1 MRATLRWA
9 HADFRAHRGEALF
22 VVLASAGIIA
32 SLLLAGA
39 LFSYAANPWQRV
51 FNQSHGAHIWL
62 HTRAGADIDA
72 LSGVDGVEAVSGPYR
87 TVATTVE
94 SRGARVGVTLRGA
107 AAAPPETGR
116 PLVTAGSWLVRPAAE
131 AGAATDTAT
140 DTATDSA
147 TDAATGTD
155 AGTDAAVVLE
165 ASVARALWAEPGDT
179 VRVTGPDGAPHAL
192 RVSGIA
198 EVAEPRYHP
207 GGGPGIGWVLSATLD
222 EMARGDGGGTGQS
235 VGLRLEDP
243 DDTDFI
249 VQRAVT
255 VLGADR
261 VAQVTKWQQARAEA
275 GGDDRLLGQLFG
287 VFGLGALLAAAI
299 AAAGAIAA
307 RVRGQLR
314 DIAVLKA
321 VGFTPGQVTR
331 GFLVQH
337 LAFALL
343 GVTLGTAAIALL
355 GARIP
360 GRIGEAAAVWQDLPG
375 HAALMIGVPCGAIL
389 LIAAATGLSAWR
401 AGRVPPVPVA
411 RAALP
416 SAAPMTALG
425 RRALG
430 LRVPPALVLGWRAAF
445 PRRGR
450 TLLTVARL
458 ALPLTL
464 ITVALVAWSTLDQF
478 RSRPAQMGL
487 PAALTVRAGQPAGS
501 SETELR
507 KTLATL
513 PGIAAVHPGAE
524 MAALVP
530 GQTGTITLRGLGT
543 ARDPYPS
550 KVVEG
555 RAVDGPDEA
564 VAGQGLLDL
573 LGVRV
578 GDWVRMTVE
587 GRPQI
592 LHLVGR
598 TIEPESGGR
607 VITTTIDALRERD
620 PGLRPDY
627 QALVLREGADPRAVS
642 AALAVA
648 AGGALEVRETPNPVD
663 RLEPARAVF
672 AALIAVL
679 ALIGLTE
686 LLTLISTGVRDRGR
700 DLLALKAIGLTP
712 RQIGSMIVTA
722 AGLTALASA
731 LVGTAAG
738 VLFGRWLVDTQ
749 GASSG
754 IGAGIAHPP
763 PLPVLL
769 TVILAAVLGAVA
781 AALLPAT
788 RTARRRL
795 ADSLSETL

>member
-39 LFSYAANPWQRV
+39 LFGYAANPWQRS
-51 FNQSHGAHIWL
+51 FNQSRGGHVWL
-62 HTRAGADIDA
+62 HTRPGADLDA
-72 LSGVDGVEAVSGPYR
+72 LSGLDGVASVSGPFR
-87 TVATTVE
+87 TAATTVE
-94 SRGARVGVTLRGA
+94 SRGARASVTLRA
-107 AAAPPETGR
+107 AEVTPPQTGR
-116 PLVTAGSWLVRPAAE
+116 PLVTAGGWLPPPE
-131 AGAATDTAT
+131 G
-140 DTATDSA
+140 
-147 TDAATGTD
+147 DADRDG
-155 AGTDAAVVLE
+155 AVVLE
-165 ASVARALWAEPGDT
+165 AAVARALWAEPGDT
-179 VRVTGPDGAPHAL
+179 VRVTGPDGAPRTL
-192 RVSGIA
+192 RVSGVA
-198 EVAEPRYHP
+198 EAAEPRYRP
-207 GGGPGIGWVLSATLD
+207 GGAPGIGWVLSPTLD
-222 EMARGDGGGTGQS
+222 AMGRESFGQS

-243 DDTDFI
+243 GDTDFI

-261 VAQVTKWQQARAEA
+261 VAQVTKWTQARAEA
-275 GGDDRLLGQLFG
+275 GGDDRLLGQVFA
-287 VFGLGALLAAAI
+287 VFGLGALLAAAL
-299 AAAGAIAA
+299 AASGAIAA

-321 VGFTPGQVTR
+321 VGFTPGQVAR

-337 LAFALL
+337 VAFALV
-343 GVTLGTAAIALL
+343 GVALGTAAIALL

-360 GRIGEAAAVWQDLPG
+360 GRIGDAAEVWQGLPG
-375 HAALMIGVPCGAIL
+375 HTALMIGIPCGAVL

-430 LRVPPALVLGWRAAF
+430 MRVPPALVLGWRAAF
-445 PRRGR
+445 PRRWR
-450 TLLTVARL
+450 TLVPVLRL

-478 RSRPAQMGL
+478 RSRPATVGM
-487 PAALTVRAGQPAGS
+487 PAALTVRAQQPGGPS
-501 SETELR
+501 DTELQR
-507 KTLATL
+507 TLAAV
-513 PGIAAVHPGAE
+513 PGVAAVHPGAE
-524 MAALVP
+524 MVALVP

-543 ARDPYPS
+543 AKDPYPS
-550 KVVEG
+550 AVVEG
-555 RAVDGPDEA
+555 RPPGGPDEA

-578 GDWVRMTVE
+578 GDWVRMTVA

-620 PGLRPDY
+620 PQLRPDHH
-627 QALVLREGADPRAVS
+627 ALVLRAGADPRAVS
-642 AALAVA
+642 STLAGTT
-648 AGGALEVRETPNPVD
+648 AGTLEIRETPNPAD
-663 RLEPARAVF
+663 RLEPARAVIG
-672 AALIAVL
+672 ALVAVL

-712 RQIGSMIVTA
+712 RQIGAMIVTA
-722 AGLTALASA
+722 AGLTALVSA
-731 LVGTAAG
+731 VLGTAVGA
-738 VLFGRWLVDTQ
+738 LAGRWLVDAQ

-754 IGAGIAHPP
+754 IGAGIAQLP

-769 TVILAAVLGAVA
+769 TVVAGAVLGAVA
-781 AALLPAT
+781 AAVLPAT
-788 RTARRRL
+788 RAARRRL

>member
-9 HADFRAHRGEALF
+9 QADFRAHRGEALF
-22 VVLASAGIIA
+22 VVLASAGVIA

-39 LFSYAANPWQRV
+39 LFGYAANPWQRV
-51 FNQSHGAHIWL
+51 FNQSQGAHIWL
-62 HTRAGADIDA
+62 HTRAGADADADA
-72 LSGVDGVEAVSGPYR
+72 LSGVEGVEALSGPYR
-87 TVATTVE
+87 TAATTID
-94 SRGARVGVTLRGA
+94 SRGARAGVTLRATGA
-107 AAAPPETGR
+107 EPPRTGR
-116 PLVTAGSWLVRPAAE
+116 PLLTAGSWLDVPDADDTGPRPAS
-131 AGAATDTAT
+131 GP
-140 DTATDSA
+140 
-147 TDAATGTD
+147 G
-155 AGTDAAVVLE
+155 AVVLE
-165 ASVARALWAEPGDT
+165 TSVARALWAEPGDT
-179 VRVTGPDGAPHAL
+179 VRVSGPDGAPRLL
-192 RVSGIA
+192 RVSGTA
-198 EVAEPRYHP
+198 DAAEPRYRP
-207 GGGPGIGWVLSATLD
+207 GGAAGIGWVLPATLD
-222 EMARGDGGGTGQS
+222 DIARATTGQS

-261 VAQVTKWQQARAEA
+261 VAEVTKWQQARAEA
-275 GGDDRLLGQLFG
+275 GGDDRFLGTVFA
-287 VFGLGALLAAAI
+287 VFGLGALLAAAL
-299 AAAGAIAA
+299 AASGAVGA

-321 VGFTPGQVTR
+321 IGFTPGQVTR

-343 GVTLGTAAIALL
+343 GVALGTTAIALL

-360 GRIGEAAAVWQDLPG
+360 GRIGEAAAVWKDLPG
-375 HAALMIGVPCGAIL
+375 HTALMIGIPGGAVL
-389 LIAAATGLSAWR
+389 LIAASTGLSAWR

-416 SAAPMTALG
+416 SASPMTALG
-425 RRALG
+425 KRALG
-430 LRVPPALVLGWRAAF
+430 MRVPPALLLGWRAAF
-445 PRRGR
+445 PCRGR
-450 TLLTVARL
+450 TLVPVIRL
-458 ALPLTL
+458 ALPLVL

-478 RSRPAQMGL
+478 RSRPAQVGL
-487 PAALTVRAGQPAGS
+487 AAALTVRSEQGAGPSG
-501 SETELR
+501 TELA
-507 KTLATL
+507 KILATV
-513 PGIAAVHPGAE
+513 PDVAAVHPGAE

-543 ARDPYPS
+543 ARQPYPS
-550 KVVEG
+550 AVVEG
-555 RAVDGPDEA
+555 RAVAGPDEA

-578 GDWVRMTVE
+578 GDWVRMTVG

-607 VITTTIDALRERD
+607 VITTTLDALRERD
-620 PGLRPDY
+620 PQLKPAYYALELRG
-627 QALVLREGADPRAVS
+627 GADPRAVS
-642 AALAVA
+642 GALAAA
-648 AGGALEVRETPNPVD
+648 AGATLEIRETPNPAD
-663 RLEPARAVF
+663 RLEPARGVIG
-672 AALIAVL
+672 ALIAVL
-679 ALIGLTE
+679 ALIGLIE
-686 LLTLISTGVRDRGR
+686 LLTLVGTGVRDRGR

-712 RQIGSMIVTA
+712 RQIGAMIVTA

-731 LVGTAAG
+731 LVGTAVG
-738 VLFGRWLVDTQ
+738 VLAGSRLVDTQ

-754 IGAGIAHPP
+754 IGAGIAHLP
-763 PLPVLL
+763 PLPVLA
-769 TVILAAVLGAVA
+769 TVVGAAVLGAVA
-781 AALLPAT
+781 AAVLPAT

>member
-39 LFSYAANPWQRV
+39 MFSYAANPWQRI
-51 FNQSHGAHIWL
+51 FNQSQGAHIWL
-62 HTRAGADIDA
+62 HTRAGAADLDA
-72 LSGVDGVEAVSGPYR
+72 LGRLDGVAALSGPYR
-87 TVATTVE
+87 TAATTVE
-94 SRGARVGVTLRGA
+94 SRGARARVALRA
-107 AAAPPETGR
+107 SSVQPPETGR
-116 PLVTAGSWLVRPAAE
+116 PLLTAGSWL
-131 AGAATDTAT
+131 
-140 DTATDSA
+140 TATDS
-147 TDAATGTD
+147 G
-155 AGTDAAVVLE
+155 AGLGAVVLE
-165 ASVARALWAEPGDT
+165 SSVARALWAEPGET
-179 VRVTGPDGAPHAL
+179 VRVTGPDGAPHEL
-192 RVSGIA
+192 RVAGIA
-198 EVAEPRYHP
+198 EAAEPRYQP
-207 GGGPGIGWVLSATLD
+207 GGAPGIGWVLSPTLD
-222 EMARGDGGGTGQS
+222 TIAPTDTGQS
-235 VGLRLEDP
+235 VGLRLRDP
-243 DDTDFI
+243 ADTDFM

-275 GGDDRLLGQLFG
+275 GGDDRLLGQMFA
-287 VFGLGALLAAAI
+287 VFGLGALLAAAL
-299 AAAGAIAA
+299 AASGAIGA

-314 DIAVLKA
+314 DIAILKA
-321 VGFTPGQVTR
+321 IGFTPGQVAR

-343 GVTLGTAAIALL
+343 GVALGTTAIALL

-375 HAALMIGVPCGAIL
+375 HAGLMIGVPCGAVL
-389 LIAAATGLSAWR
+389 LIAAATGISAWR
-401 AGRVPPVPVA
+401 SGRVPPVPAA

-416 SAAPMTALG
+416 TAAPMTALG

-430 LRVPPALVLGWRAAF
+430 MRVPAALVLGWRAAF
-445 PRRGR
+445 PRRVR
-450 TLLTVARL
+450 TLASVGRL
-458 ALPLTL
+458 ALPLL
-464 ITVALVAWSTLDQF
+464 MITVALVAWSTLDQF
-478 RSRPAQMGL
+478 RSRPALMGL
-487 PAALTVRAGQPAGS
+487 PAALTVRAERPTGLSDA
-501 SETELR
+501 ELE
-507 KTLATL
+507 KTLAAV

-543 ARDPYPS
+543 TTHPYPS
-550 KVVEG
+550 AVVEG
-555 RAVDGPDEA
+555 RAGGGPDEA

-587 GRPQI
+587 GRPQV

-598 TIEPESGGR
+598 TIEPDSGGR

-620 PGLRPDY
+620 PQLRPHF
-627 QALVLREGADPRAVS
+627 QALVLRKGADPRAVRS
-642 AALAVA
+642 TLAVA
-648 AGGALEVRETPNPVD
+648 AGGTLEIRETPNPAD
-663 RLEPARAVF
+663 RLEPARAVI

-679 ALIGLTE
+679 ALIGLIE
-686 LLTLISTGVRDRGR
+686 LLTLISAGVRDRGR
-700 DLLALKAIGLTP
+700 DLLALKAMGLTP
-712 RQIGSMIVTA
+712 RQIGSMIVVA
-722 AGLTALASA
+722 AGLTALVSA
-731 LVGTAAG
+731 VAAAVVGA
-738 VLFGRWLVDTQ
+738 VSGRWLVDAQ

-754 IGAGIAHPP
+754 IGAGIARLPS
-763 PLPVLL
+763 LPVLL
-769 TVILAAVLGAVA
+769 TVIVGAVLGAVA
-781 AALLPAT
+781 AATLPAT

>member
-9 HADFRAHRGEALF
+9 HADLRAHRGEALF

-39 LFSYAANPWQRV
+39 LFSYAANPWQRI
-51 FNQSHGAHIWL
+51 FNQSQGAHIWL
-62 HTRAGADIDA
+62 HTRAGADLDA
-72 LSGVDGVEAVSGPYR
+72 LTGVDGIAALSGPYR
-87 TVATTVE
+87 TAATTVE
-94 SRGARVGVTLRGA
+94 SRGARAGVTLRA
-107 AAAPPETGR
+107 AAVEPPGTGL
-116 PLVTAGSWLVRPAAE
+116 PIVTAGSWLAPPD
-131 AGAATDTAT
+131 G
-140 DTATDSA
+140 
-147 TDAATGTD
+147 GGG
-155 AGTDAAVVLE
+155 AGTVVLE
-165 ASVARALWAEPGDT
+165 SSVARALWAEPGDT
-179 VRVTGPDGAPHAL
+179 VRVTGPAGAPRAL
-192 RVSGIA
+192 QVSGIA
-198 EVAEPRYHP
+198 EAAEPHYRP
-207 GGGPGIGWVLSATLD
+207 GGGPGIGWVLPGTLD
-222 EMARGDGGGTGQS
+222 GIAPGDTGQS

-243 DDTDFI
+243 NDTDFM

-261 VAQVTKWQQARAEA
+261 VAQVTKWQQTRAEA
-275 GGDDRLLGQLFG
+275 GGDDQLLGRMFA
-287 VFGLGALLAAAI
+287 VFGLGALLAAAL
-299 AAAGAIAA
+299 AASGAIGA

-314 DIAVLKA
+314 DIAILKA

-343 GVTLGTAAIALL
+343 GTALGTAAIALL

-360 GRIGEAAAVWQDLPG
+360 GRIGEAAAVWEDLPG
-375 HAALMIGVPCGAIL
+375 HTALMIGIPCGAVL

-430 LRVPPALVLGWRAAF
+430 MRVPPALVLGWRAAF
-445 PRRGR
+445 ARRGR
-450 TLLTVARL
+450 TVIPVARL
-458 ALPLTL
+458 ALPLML
-464 ITVALVAWSTLDQF
+464 ITIALVAWSTLDQF

-487 PAALTVRAGQPAGS
+487 PAALTVRAQQPAGPS
-501 SETELR
+501 DPELE
-507 KTLATL
+507 KSLAA
-513 PGIAAVHPGAE
+513 IADVAAVHPGAE
-524 MAALVP
+524 MAALAP
-530 GQTGTITLRGLGT
+530 GQTDTITLRGLGT
-543 ARDPYPS
+543 ARHPYPS
-550 KVVEG
+550 AVVEG

-598 TIEPESGGR
+598 TLEPESGGR

-620 PGLRPDY
+620 PQLRPAFH
-627 QALVLREGADPRAVS
+627 ALVLREGADPRAVS
-642 AALAVA
+642 GALAAA
-648 AGGALEVRETPNPVD
+648 AGGTLEIRETPNPAD
-663 RLEPARAVF
+663 RLEPARGVI

-722 AGLTALASA
+722 AGLTALVSA
-731 LVGTAAG
+731 VVGTTVG
-738 VLFGRWLVDTQ
+738 VLSGSWLVDTQ

-754 IGAGIAHPP
+754 IGAGIAQPP

-769 TVILAAVLGAVA
+769 TVIVGAVLGAVA
-781 AALLPAT
+781 AAALPAT
-788 RTARRRL
+788 RAARRRL

>member
-51 FNQSHGAHIWL
+51 FNQSHGAHLWL
-62 HTRAGADIDA
+62 HTRAGADTAA
-72 LSGVDGVEAVSGPYR
+72 LSRVDGVAALSGPYR
-87 TVATTVE
+87 TTATTVE
-94 SRGARVGVTLRGA
+94 SRGARAGVTLRA
-107 AAAPPETGR
+107 ARAVPPETGR
-116 PLVTAGSWLVRPAAE
+116 PLVTEGNWLARPD
-131 AGAATDTAT
+131 GT
-140 DTATDSA
+140 
-147 TDAATGTD
+147 ATGTG
-155 AGTDAAVVLE
+155 AGSGSAALVLE

-207 GGGPGIGWVLSATLD
+207 GGGPGIGWVLDGTLD
-222 EMARGDGGGTGQS
+222 EVAHGDTGQS
-235 VGLRLEDP
+235 VGLRLHDP
-243 DDTDFI
+243 DDTDFT

-275 GGDDRLLGQLFG
+275 GGDERLLGQMFA
-287 VFGLGALLAAAI
+287 VFGLGALLAAAL
-299 AAAGAIAA
+299 AAAGAIGA

-314 DIAVLKA
+314 DIAILKA

-343 GVTLGTAAIALL
+343 GVALGTAAIALL

-375 HAALMIGVPCGAIL
+375 HTALMIGIPCGAVL
-389 LIAAATGLSAWR
+389 LIAASTGLSAWR

-430 LRVPPALVLGWRAAF
+430 VRVPPALVLGWRAAF

-450 TLLTVARL
+450 TLVPVARL
-458 ALPLTL
+458 ALPLVL

-487 PAALTVRAGQPAGS
+487 PAALTVRAGQSAGGS
-501 SETELR
+501 DAELER
-507 KTLATL
+507 TLAEVR
-513 PGIAAVHPGAE
+513 GVAAVHPGAE

-543 ARDPYPS
+543 ARDPYPA

-555 RAVDGPDEA
+555 RAVSGPDEA
-564 VAGQGLLDL
+564 VAGGGLLDL

-578 GDWVRMTVE
+578 GAWVRMTVE

-592 LHLVGR
+592 LHVVGR

-607 VITTTIDALRERD
+607 VITTSIDALRERD
-620 PGLRPDY
+620 PGLRPDFH
-627 QALVLREGADPRAVS
+627 ALVLREGADPEAVS
-642 AALAVA
+642 AALAGA
-648 AGGALEVRETPNPVD
+648 TAGALEVRETPNPVD
-663 RLEPARAVF
+663 RLEPARAVI

-679 ALIGLTE
+679 ALIGLIE
-686 LLTLISTGVRDRGR
+686 LLTLIGTGVRDRGR

-712 RQIGSMIVTA
+712 RQIGAMIVTA

-731 LVGTAAG
+731 VVGTTVG
-738 VLFGRWLVDTQ
+738 VLSGRWLVDTQ

-754 IGAGIAHPP
+754 IGAGIAQLP
-763 PLPVLL
+763 PLPVLF
-769 TVILAAVLGAVA
+769 TVIVGAVLGAVVVA
-781 AALLPAT
+781 VLPAT
-788 RTARRRL
+788 RAARRRP

>member
-9 HADFRAHRGEALF
+9 QADFRAHRGEALF
-22 VVLASAGIIA
+22 VVLASAGVIA

-51 FNQSHGAHIWL
+51 FNQSQGAHIWL
-62 HTRAGADIDA
+62 HTRAGADMDA
-72 LSGVDGVEAVSGPYR
+72 LSGVDGVAALSGPFR
-87 TVATTVE
+87 TAATTFE
-94 SRGARVGVTLRGA
+94 SRGARAGVTLRA
-107 AAAPPETGR
+107 AKAAPPETGR
-116 PLVTAGSWLVRPAAE
+116 PLVTAGSWLARPDD
-131 AGAATDTAT
+131 GARD
-140 DTATDSA
+140 
-147 TDAATGTD
+147 GT
-155 AGTDAAVVLE
+155 VVLE
-165 ASVARALWAEPGDT
+165 GSVARALWAEPGDT

-192 RVSGIA
+192 HVSGIA
-198 EVAEPRYHP
+198 EVAEPGYQP
-207 GGGPGIGWVLSATLD
+207 GGGPGIGWVLPGTLD
-222 EMARGDGGGTGQS
+222 EVARGDTGQS

-243 DDTDFI
+243 GDTDFI

-275 GGDDRLLGQLFG
+275 GGDDRLLGKVFA
-287 VFGLGALLAAAI
+287 VFGLGALLAAAL
-299 AAAGAIAA
+299 AASGAIGA

-314 DIAVLKA
+314 DIAILKA
-321 VGFTPGQVTR
+321 VGFTPGQVAR

-375 HAALMIGVPCGAIL
+375 HTALMIGVPCGAVL

-416 SAAPMTALG
+416 SVASMTALG

-430 LRVPPALVLGWRAAF
+430 MRVPPALVLGWRAAF

-450 TLLTVARL
+450 TLVPVARL
-458 ALPLTL
+458 ALPLVL

-487 PAALTVRAGQPAGS
+487 PAALTVRAEQPTGPS
-501 SETELR
+501 DSELE
-507 KTLATL
+507 KTLSTI
-513 PGIAAVHPGAE
+513 PDIAAVHPGAE

-543 ARDPYPS
+543 AHHPYPS
-550 KVVEG
+550 AVVEG
-555 RAVDGPDEA
+555 RAVGGPDEA

-578 GDWVRMTVE
+578 GDWVRMTVA

-620 PGLRPDY
+620 PLLRPAFH
-627 QALVLREGADPRAVS
+627 ALVLHEGADPRAVS
-642 AALAVA
+642 GTLAVA
-648 AGGALEVRETPNPVD
+648 AGGTLEIRETPNPAD
-663 RLEPARAVF
+663 RLEPARGVI

-712 RQIGSMIVTA
+712 RQIGAMIVTA
-722 AGLTALASA
+722 AGLTALVSA
-731 LVGTAAG
+731 VVGTTVGALSG
-738 VLFGRWLVDTQ
+738 KWLVDTQ

-754 IGAGIAHPP
+754 VGAGIGQLP

-769 TVILAAVLGAVA
+769 TVIVGAVLGAVVA
-781 AALLPAT
+781 ATLPAT
-788 RTARRRL
+788 RAARRRL
-795 ADSLSETL
+795 ADSLGETL

>member
-39 LFSYAANPWQRV
+39 LFSYAANPWQRS
-51 FNQSHGAHIWL
+51 FNQSRGAHVWL
-62 HTRAGADIDA
+62 HTRPGADMDA
-72 LSGVDGVEAVSGPYR
+72 LSGLDGIAAVSGPFR
-87 TVATTVE
+87 TAATTVE
-94 SRGARVGVTLRGA
+94 SRGARAPVTLRA
-107 AAAPPETGR
+107 AEVTPPDTGR
-116 PLVTAGSWLVRPAAE
+116 PLVTAGGWLTPPE
-131 AGAATDTAT
+131 GAADRDGAI
-140 DTATDSA
+140 
-147 TDAATGTD
+147 
-155 AGTDAAVVLE
+155 VLE

-179 VRVTGPDGAPHAL
+179 VRVTGPDGTPRTL
-192 RVSGIA
+192 RVSGLA
-198 EVAEPRYHP
+198 EAAEPRYRP
-207 GGGPGIGWVLSATLD
+207 GGAPGVGWVLSPALD
-222 EMARGDGGGTGQS
+222 AMVQGRPVGQS
-235 VGLRLEDP
+235 VGLRLQDP
-243 DDTDFI
+243 GDTDFI

-261 VAQVTKWQQARAEA
+261 VAQVNKWQQARAEA
-275 GGDDRLLGQLFG
+275 GGDDRLLGQVFA
-287 VFGLGALLAAAI
+287 VFGLGALLAAAL
-299 AAAGAIAA
+299 AASGAIAA

-343 GVTLGTAAIALL
+343 GVALGTAAIAVL

-360 GRIGEAAAVWQDLPG
+360 GRIGVAAEVWQGLPG
-375 HAALMIGVPCGAIL
+375 HTALMIGIPCGAVL
-389 LIAAATGLSAWR
+389 LIATATGLSAWR

-430 LRVPPALVLGWRAAF
+430 IRVPPALVLGWRAAF
-445 PRRGR
+445 ARRRR
-450 TLLTVARL
+450 TLVPVLRL
-458 ALPLTL
+458 ALPLAL
-464 ITVALVAWSTLDQF
+464 ITVALVTWSTLDQF
-478 RSRPAQMGL
+478 RSRPATVGM
-487 PAALTVRAGQPAGS
+487 PAALTVRAQQPGGPS
-501 SETELR
+501 DTELE
-507 KTLATL
+507 KTLAAV

-543 ARDPYPS
+543 AQDPYPS
-550 KVVEG
+550 AVVEG
-555 RAVDGPDEA
+555 RAAGGPDEA

-578 GDWVRMTVE
+578 GDWVRMTVA

-607 VITTTIDALRERD
+607 VITTTVDALRERD
-620 PGLRPDY
+620 PQLRPDY
-627 QALVLREGADPRAVS
+627 HALVLREGADPRAVS
-642 AALAVA
+642 STLAGAA
-648 AGGALEVRETPNPVD
+648 AGTLEIRETPNPAD
-663 RLEPARAVF
+663 RLEPARAVI

-712 RQIGSMIVTA
+712 RQIGAMIVTA

-731 LVGTAAG
+731 VLGTAAG
-738 VLFGRWLVDTQ
+738 ALAGRWLVDAQ

-754 IGAGIAHPP
+754 IGAGIAQPP

-769 TVILAAVLGAVA
+769 TVIAAAVLGAVA
-781 AALLPAT
+781 AAALPAA
-788 RTARRRL
+788 RAARRRL

>member
-9 HADFRAHRGEALF
+9 HADFRARRGEALF

-39 LFSYAANPWQRV
+39 LFSYAANPWQRI
-51 FNQSHGAHIWL
+51 FNQSQGAHIWL
-62 HTRAGADIDA
+62 HTRAGADTDA
-72 LSGVDGVEAVSGPYR
+72 LSGVDGVAAVSGPFR
-87 TVATTVE
+87 TAATTVE
-94 SRGARVGVTLRGA
+94 SRGARAGVTLRA
-107 AAAPPETGR
+107 AMATPPETGR
-116 PLVTAGSWLVRPAAE
+116 PLVTAGSWL
-131 AGAATDTAT
+131 AATDGGAP
-140 DTATDSA
+140 
-147 TDAATGTD
+147 
-155 AGTDAAVVLE
+155 AGTVVLE
-165 ASVARALWAEPGDT
+165 SSVAQALWAEPGDT
-179 VRVTGPDGAPHAL
+179 VQVTGPDGAPHAL

-198 EVAEPRYHP
+198 EAAEPRYQP
-207 GGGPGIGWVLSATLD
+207 GGGPGIGWVLSPTLD
-222 EMARGDGGGTGQS
+222 EIAREDTGQS

-243 DDTDFI
+243 DDTDFM

-261 VAQVTKWQQARAEA
+261 VAGVTKWQQARAEA
-275 GGDDRLLGQLFG
+275 GGDDRLLGQLFA
-287 VFGLGALLAAAI
+287 VFGLGALLTAAL
-299 AAAGAIAA
+299 AAAGAVGA

-314 DIAVLKA
+314 DIAILKA

-343 GVTLGTAAIALL
+343 GVALGTAAIALL

-375 HAALMIGVPCGAIL
+375 HTALMIGVPCGAVL
-389 LIAAATGLSAWR
+389 LIAAATALSAWR

-430 LRVPPALVLGWRAAF
+430 VRVPPALVLGWRAAF
-445 PRRGR
+445 PRRGQ
-450 TLLTVARL
+450 TLVSVARL
-458 ALPLTL
+458 ALPLML

-487 PAALTVRAGQPAGS
+487 PAALTVRAEQRAGS
-501 SETELR
+501 SDAELE
-507 KTLATL
+507 KTLEAIPDIAT
-513 PGIAAVHPGAE
+513 VHPGAE

-543 ARDPYPS
+543 AQHPYPS
-550 KVVEG
+550 AVVEG
-555 RAVDGPDEA
+555 RAVSGPDEA

-573 LGVRV
+573 LGVRI

-607 VITTTIDALRERD
+607 VVTTTIDALRERD
-620 PGLRPDY
+620 PRLRPEFH
-627 QALVLREGADPRAVS
+627 ALVLREGADPRAVS
-642 AALAVA
+642 
-648 AGGALEVRETPNPVD
+648 GALTTATGGTLEIRETPNPAD
-663 RLEPARAVF
+663 RLEPARGVI

-686 LLTLISTGVRDRGR
+686 LLTLIGTGVRDRGR

-712 RQIGSMIVTA
+712 RQIGAMIVTA
-722 AGLTALASA
+722 AGLTAFVSA
-731 LVGTAAG
+731 LVGTTVGALSG
-738 VLFGRWLVDTQ
+738 GWLVDTQ

-754 IGAGIAHPP
+754 IGAGIAHLP

-769 TVILAAVLGAVA
+769 TVIVGAVLGAVGA
-781 AALLPAT
+781 ATLPAT
-788 RTARRRL
+788 RAARRRL

>member
-1 MRATLRWA
+1 MSMRATLRWA

-39 LFSYAANPWQRV
+39 LFSYAANPWQRI
-51 FNQSHGAHIWL
+51 FNQSQGAHIWL
-62 HTRAGADIDA
+62 QTRPGADPAA
-72 LSGVDGVEAVSGPYR
+72 LSRLEGVEALSGPYR
-87 TVATTVE
+87 TATTTVE
-94 SRGARVGVTLRGA
+94 SRGARAAVALRATGVR
-107 AAAPPETGR
+107 PPGTGR
-116 PLVTAGSWLVRPAAE
+116 PLVTSGSWLAPQDG
-131 AGAATDTAT
+131 GAAR
-140 DTATDSA
+140 
-147 TDAATGTD
+147 
-155 AGTDAAVVLE
+155 AVVLE
-165 ASVARALWAEPGDT
+165 SSVARSLWAEPGDT
-179 VRVTGPDGAPHAL
+179 VRVTGQDGAVRSL
-192 RVSGIA
+192 RVTG
-198 EVAEPRYHP
+198 VAEAAEPPYRA
-207 GGGPGIGWVLSATLD
+207 GGGPGIGWVLPETLD
-222 EMARGDGGGTGQS
+222 GIAPGDTGQS
-235 VGLRLEDP
+235 VGLRLTDSG
-243 DDTDFI
+243 DTDFM

-255 VLGADR
+255 LLGADR

-275 GGDDRLLGQLFG
+275 GGDDRLLGQLFA
-287 VFGLGALLAAAI
+287 VFGLGALLAAAL
-299 AAAGAIAA
+299 AASGAIGA

-321 VGFTPGQVTR
+321 VGFTPGQVVR

-343 GVTLGTAAIALL
+343 GVALGTAAIAFL

-360 GRIGEAAAVWQDLPG
+360 GRIGDAAALWQDLPG
-375 HAALMIGVPCGAIL
+375 YTALMIGVPCGAVL
-389 LIAAATGLSAWR
+389 LIAAATGLAAWR

-411 RAALP
+411 RAAQP

-430 LRVPPALVLGWRAAF
+430 LRMPPALVLGWRSAF

-450 TLLTVARL
+450 TAVAVGRL
-458 ALPLTL
+458 ALPLVL

-478 RSRPAQMGL
+478 RGRPAQMGL
-487 PAALTVRAGQPAGS
+487 PAALTVRAEQPGGP
-501 SETELR
+501 SEEELR
-507 KTLATL
+507 RILADV
-513 PGIAAVHPGAE
+513 PEVAAAHPGAE

-543 ARDPYPS
+543 AEDPYPS
-550 KVVEG
+550 AVAEG
-555 RAVDGPDEA
+555 RAARGPDEA

-592 LHLVGR
+592 LHIVGR
-598 TIEPESGGR
+598 SIEPESGGR
-607 VITTTIDALRERD
+607 IISTTVDALQERD
-620 PGLRPDY
+620 PGLRPDFH
-627 QALVLREGADPRAVS
+627 ALVLTDGADPRAVS
-642 AALAVA
+642 SALDGA
-648 AGGALEVRETPNPVD
+648 AGGTLEIRETPNPAD
-663 RLEPARAVF
+663 RLEPARGVI

-686 LLTLISTGVRDRGR
+686 LLTLIGTGVRDRGR

-712 RQIGSMIVTA
+712 RQIGSVIVTA
-722 AGLTALASA
+722 AGLTALVAA
-731 LVGTAAG
+731 VAGTALGA
-738 VLFGRWLVDTQ
+738 LFGMWLVDAQ
-749 GASSG
+749 GTSSG
-754 IGAGIAHPP
+754 MGAGIAHLPP
-763 PLPVLL
+763 WPVL
-769 TVILAAVLGAVA
+769 VSVVAGAVVGAVA
-781 AALLPAT
+781 AASLPAT

>member
-39 LFSYAANPWQRV
+39 LFGYAANPWQRI
-51 FNQSHGAHIWL
+51 FNQSEGAHIWL
-62 HTRAGADIDA
+62 QTRPGADPAALSRLEGVDA
-72 LSGVDGVEAVSGPYR
+72 LSGPYR
-87 TVATTVE
+87 TAATTVE
-94 SRGARVGVTLRGA
+94 SRGARASVALRATGVR
-107 AAAPPETGR
+107 PPATAR
-116 PLVTAGSWLVRPAAE
+116 PLVTSGSWLAPQDDG
-131 AGAATDTAT
+131 GARAL
-140 DTATDSA
+140 
-147 TDAATGTD
+147 
-155 AGTDAAVVLE
+155 VLE
-165 ASVARALWAEPGDT
+165 SSAARSLWAEPGDT
-179 VRVTGPDGAPHAL
+179 VRVTGPDGAVRTL
-192 RVSGIA
+192 RVTG
-198 EVAEPRYHP
+198 VAEAAEPPYRA
-207 GGGPGIGWVLSATLD
+207 GGGPGIGWVLPETL
-222 EMARGDGGGTGQS
+222 AGIAPGDTGQS
-235 VGLRLEDP
+235 VGLRLTDSG
-243 DDTDFI
+243 DTDFM

-255 VLGADR
+255 LLGADR

-275 GGDDRLLGQLFG
+275 GGDDRLLGQLFAM
-287 VFGLGALLAAAI
+287 FGLGALLAAAL
-299 AAAGAIAA
+299 AASGAIGA

-321 VGFTPGQVTR
+321 VGFTPGQVVR
-331 GFLVQH
+331 AFLVQH
-337 LAFALL
+337 MAFALL
-343 GVTLGTAAIALL
+343 GVALGTTAIAFL

-360 GRIGEAAAVWQDLPG
+360 GRIGDAAALWQDLPG
-375 HAALMIGVPCGAIL
+375 YMALMIGLPCGAVL
-389 LIAAATGLSAWR
+389 LIAAATGLAAWR

-411 RAALP
+411 RAAQP

-430 LRVPPALVLGWRAAF
+430 LRMPPALVLGWRSAF

-450 TLLTVARL
+450 TAVVVGRL
-458 ALPLTL
+458 ALPLVL

-478 RSRPAQMGL
+478 RGRPAQMGL
-487 PAALTVRAGQPAGS
+487 PAAVTVRAEQPGGPT
-501 SETELR
+501 EDELR
-507 KTLATL
+507 RILAGV
-513 PGIAAVHPGAE
+513 PEVAAVHPGAE

-543 ARDPYPS
+543 AQDPYPS
-550 KVVEG
+550 AVAEG
-555 RAVDGPDEA
+555 RAARGPDEA

-592 LHLVGR
+592 LHIVGR
-598 TIEPESGGR
+598 SIEPDSGGR
-607 VITTTIDALRERD
+607 IISTTVDALRERD
-620 PGLRPDY
+620 PGLRPGFH
-627 QALVLREGADPRAVS
+627 ALVLTDGADPRAVS
-642 AALAVA
+642 TALDGA
-648 AGGALEVRETPNPVD
+648 AGGTLEIRETPNPAD
-663 RLEPARAVF
+663 RLEPARGVI

-686 LLTLISTGVRDRGR
+686 LLTLIGTGVRDRGR

-712 RQIGSMIVTA
+712 RQIGCVIVTA

-731 LVGTAAG
+731 LAGTALGA
-738 VLFGRWLVDTQ
+738 LFGMWLVDAQ
-749 GASSG
+749 GDSSG
-754 IGAGIAHPP
+754 MGAGIAHLPP
-763 PLPVLL
+763 WPVLAA
-769 TVILAAVLGAVA
+769 VVAGAVLGAVA
-781 AALLPAT
+781 AASLPAT

>member
-39 LFSYAANPWQRV
+39 LFGYAANPWQRI
-51 FNQSHGAHIWL
+51 FNRSHGAHIWL
-62 HTRAGADIDA
+62 HTRAGADTDA
-72 LSGVDGVEAVSGPYR
+72 LAGLDGVAAVSGPYR
-87 TVATTVE
+87 TTATTVE
-94 SRGARVGVTLRGA
+94 AHGARAGVTLRA
-107 AAAPPETGR
+107 ASASPPETGR
-116 PLVTAGSWLVRPAAE
+116 PLVTAGSWLTRPE
-131 AGAATDTAT
+131 GGTRPGAGAGAE
-140 DTATDSA
+140 
-147 TDAATGTD
+147 TG
-155 AGTDAAVVLE
+155 AGAKAGAGAVVLE
-165 ASVARALWAEPGDT
+165 DSVARALWIEPGDT
-179 VRVTGPDGAPHAL
+179 VRVTGADGAPHAL

-198 EVAEPRYHP
+198 EAAEPRYHP
-207 GGGPGIGWVLSATLD
+207 GGAPGTGWVLDTALD
-222 EMARGDGGGTGQS
+222 EIAHGATGQS
-235 VGLRLEDP
+235 VGLRLADP

-275 GGDDRLLGQLFG
+275 GGDDRLLGQVFG
-287 VFGLGALLAAAI
+287 VFGLGALLAAAL
-299 AAAGAIAA
+299 AAAGAIGA
-307 RVRGQLR
+307 RIRGQLR
-314 DIAVLKA
+314 DIAILKA
-321 VGFTPGQVTR
+321 VGFTPGQVAR

-343 GVTLGTAAIALL
+343 GVTLGTTAIALL

-360 GRIGEAAAVWQDLPG
+360 GRIGEAAALSQDLPG
-375 HAALMIGVPCGAIL
+375 HTGLMIAVPCGALL
-389 LIAAATGLSAWR
+389 LIATATGLSAWR

-411 RAALP
+411 HAALS

-430 LRVPPALVLGWRAAF
+430 MRVPPALVLGWRAAF

-450 TLLTVARL
+450 TLVPVARL
-458 ALPLTL
+458 ALPLVL

-478 RSRPAQMGL
+478 RSRPALMGL
-487 PAALTVRAGQPAGS
+487 PAALTVRAEQPAGAS
-501 SETELR
+501 DAEVEKL
-507 KTLATL
+507 LGAN
-513 PGIAAVHPGAE
+513 PDVAEVHPGVE
-524 MAALVP
+524 VAALVP

-543 ARDPYPS
+543 AGSPYPS
-550 KVVEG
+550 AVVEG
-555 RAVDGPDEA
+555 RALAGPDEA

-578 GDWVRMTVE
+578 GAWVRMTVE

-598 TIEPESGGR
+598 SIEPESGGR
-607 VITTTIDALRERD
+607 VITTTLDALRERD
-620 PGLRPDY
+620 PALRPGFH
-627 QALVLREGADPRAVS
+627 ALVLREGADPRAVS
-642 AALAVA
+642 AALATA
-648 AGGALEVRETPNPVD
+648 AGGTLEIRQTANPAD
-663 RLEPARAVF
+663 RLEPARAVI

-686 LLTLISTGVRDRGR
+686 LLTLIGTGVRERGR

-712 RQIGSMIVTA
+712 RQIGSTIVTA

-731 LVGTAAG
+731 VVGTVLG
-738 VLFGRWLVDTQ
+738 VLSGGWLVDAQ
-749 GASSG
+749 GASNG
-754 IGAGIAHPP
+754 IGAGIARFPSVT
-763 PLPVLL
+763 VLS
-769 TVILAAVLGAVA
+769 VVVAAAVLGAVA
-781 AALLPAT
+781 AALVPAT